1 MNLPRPLRKLINPRE
16 TAVLK
21 KDFREI
27 WNSAGVRA
35 LLILL
40 PLVFAGVIPIVFI
53 VLSNLLPAQSFAGM
67 DQLRA
72 LLGEAQ
78 SGMND
83 RQALF
88 YLFSDCLGP
97 MFFLL
102 IPLLV
107 SCIAAATSFLGE
119 RQHGTMETLFLTPL
133 TTREIFKAKVIGCLV
148 LSVLAT
154 LIAFLLFTVIM
165 IVGDIQLG
173 VTFFLANASWWVLLL
188 LVAPGL
194 ILFGVLLMVVLNAH
208 GTGVGESMQICGYV
222 ALPFILL
229 FVAQFSGLFRLQSGG
244 YLAIAAVIWVI
255 DLFLWRSAARHFTTE
270 RLLR

>member
-188 LVAPGL
+188 LVA
-194 ILFGVLLMVVLNAH
+194 GVDSIRRAVYGGFECARDRR
-208 GTGVGESMQICGYV
+208 GGVH
-222 ALPFILL
+222 ADL
-229 FVAQFSGLFRLQSGG
+229 RLRR
-244 YLAIAAVIWVI
+244 AAVYFAVCRAV
-255 DLFLWRSAARHFTTE
+255 FGPFPAAKR
-270 RLLR
+270 RLSGHRRGHLGD